1 MKIKEY
7 KVSKE
12 IKDMFED
19 MQSYFDCRDSAI
31 KNVFGWKRAAYF
43 AKRGNQVRA
52 EAWKTVTALYP
63 ELEGIKCHYDYTSD
77 SVKINIRQKE

>member
-1 MKIKEY
+1 MKSKEY

-12 IKDMFED
+12 ITDMFED

-43 AKRGNQVRA
+43 SKRAHQVKRDSFKA
-52 EAWKTVTALYP
+52 VIALYP
-63 ELEGIKCHYDYTSD
+63 ELKGVTCHYDFESR
-77 SVKINIRQKE
+77 SVEIT